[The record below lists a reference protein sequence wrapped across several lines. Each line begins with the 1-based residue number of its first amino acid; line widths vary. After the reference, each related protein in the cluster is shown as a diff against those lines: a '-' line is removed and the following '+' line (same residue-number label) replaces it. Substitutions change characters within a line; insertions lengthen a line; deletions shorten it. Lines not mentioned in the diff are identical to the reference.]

1 MSKQIRIEQTDL
13 ETGEVV
19 QLVALKPTRVPHPFR
34 KEGFLQMSQAALLE
48 LAQNPISGE
57 ARRVL
62 DALCAILD
70 FENYIQFSQV
80 ELAKLLGMSQPNV
93 NRAMH
98 ELCERGIVIKGAK
111 VGRCLTYR
119 LSPTFG
125 FKSKGSNFSKLLK
138 DVGDFART
146 AGKMSEDELERETL
160 EAQGQQRLVD

>member
-1 MSKQIRIEQTDL
+1 
-13 ETGEVV
+13 
-19 QLVALKPTRVPHPFR
+19 
-34 KEGFLQMSQAALLE
+34 MSQEAMWE
-48 LAQNPISGE
+48 LAQNPVSGE

-80 ELAKLLGMSQPNV
+80 ELARILNMSQPNV
-93 NRAMH
+93 NRAIH

-125 FKSKGSNFSKLLK
+125 FKSKGSNFTKLMAE
-138 DVGDFART
+138 VSDFARAAAT
-146 AGKMSEDELERETL
+146 ATEPLNHE
-160 EAQGQQRLVD
+160 